1 MKKDNMKIMLNI
13 TCFQPDNPTGI
24 ERFALQIARELCIID
39 PAAAIVSSLPIVDSS
54 NTIIS
59 GLLAL
64 SRSVF
69 NKYEYLVR
77 VIWDQTWLRYIVAR
91 YQPDI
96 LFFPIQ
102 DGMVYPPVKQI
113 VTVHDLHYRHFDNAM
128 PDCSHEIN
136 PLRTGLYKYKMPH
149 ILNRSAAVV
158 AVSESTKQE
167 LVASFGINPDK
178 IHVIHNGYDERR
190 FRVIDN
196 PQPMLNRYGLQS
208 GSYFLFVGSILK
220 HKNLVRLVRAFASVE
235 RECQLVIAGV
245 CKDAAYLAEIN
256 KVAAELGISATRLR
270 FLEYIPDDALP
281 YLYNGAIAYLLPSLH
296 EGFGVPIIEA
306 MACGTPVIT
315 SDCSAMPEVAGGNAL
330 LVDPYSVDS
339 IAAAMRETVDNPGRM
354 AALRTAGLERIKL
367 FRWSYSAQKLYN
379 LFKLVSES

>member
-1 MKKDNMKIMLNI
+1 MLNI

>member
-1 MKKDNMKIMLNI
+1 MLNI

-196 PQPMLNRYGLQS
+196 PQPMLDRYGLQS

-315 SDCSAMPEVAGGNAL
+315 SDCSAMPEVAAGNAL

-354 AALRTAGLERIKL
+354 ATLRTAGLERIKL

>member
-1 MKKDNMKIMLNI
+1 MLNI

-196 PQPMLNRYGLQS
+196 PQPMLDRYGLQS